1 MRQKV
6 LETLGYIIN
15 GSSIALFFYLSTVLE
30 VPDRPVSVI
39 ILAWLLF
46 TLGVVLVVL
55 STLTLMR
62 NRDAGLIENGI
73 FGIVR
78 HPMYL
83 GAMLLFLSWVFFLPH
98 WITVLI
104 AAVNLPIVYAYMP
117 YGENFNLEKF
127 GEAYAGYMQRVPRIN
142 LLAGLVRALRRE

>member
-46 TLGVVLVVL
+46 TIGVVLVVL
-55 STLTLMR
+55 STLTLLR
-62 NRDAGLIENGI
+62 NRDAGLIETGI

-104 AAVNLPIVYAYMP
+104 VAVNLPIVYAYMP